1 MGRGKK
7 YQPEQVVNLLR
18 QIEVAV
24 ANGKTTALACKEAG
38 IVEQTYFRWRKEYGG
53 LQVDQAKRL
62 KELEQ
67 ENSKL
72 KRLVANAPSTS
83 RRIARSE
90 VKGSSEAEALPWRK
104 CPNYLRSSV
113 RQGAPPAARRAKDAA
128 LTDASAPGEALL
140 GEECLLLM
148 CPETHEW
155 ATAAMPSAAVEEETP
170 SLSLT
175 A

>member
-72 KRLVANAPSTS
+72 KRLVANLSLDNLVLKDFASGNFYALSDDASQQLMHSRSMGSRSAGHVGWPTSHAARSAIVRSGGKTKMHS
-83 RRIARSE
+83 RR
-90 VKGSSEAEALPWRK
+90 
-104 CPNYLRSSV
+104 RSSSLPV
-113 RQGAPPAARRAKDAA
+113 STAVMGIAGSRR
-128 LTDASAPGEALL
+128 
-140 GEECLLLM
+140 C
-148 CPETHEW
+148 
-155 ATAAMPSAAVEEETP
+155 
-170 SLSLT
+170 
-175 A
+175 